1 MTIVNIPA
9 GYFLMG
15 AADTDSHARADE
27 KPQQK
32 IYLDSFW
39 IDRVDVSV
47 AQFQSFVEA
56 TGYRTD
62 AEKGCCAKEY
72 AQLGGMV
79 YSPIETWALRAYW
92 LYPEGPTA
100 AADGGLASPLYPVVQ
115 VSWNDA
121 REYCAWAGRRLPTEA
136 EWEKAARGTDGRI
149 YPWGKTFDP
158 KRLNYCDLSCVL
170 SWKDL
175 SYDDKYART
184 SPVGIFPPGASP
196 YDVLDMAGNVWQ
208 WVNDFYDF
216 RGYSGYPTANP
227 PGVES
232 GPTHVLRGGSW
243 VDTPN
248 RVTTTARSSQP
259 PDARDDATGFRC
271 AADGAALP

>member
-1 MTIVNIPA
+1 
-9 GYFLMG
+9 MG
-15 AADTDSHARADE
+15 AADSDLQAASDE
-27 KPQQK
+27 RPQIK
-32 IYLDSFW
+32 VYLDAFW

-56 TGYRTD
+56 TGYKTD
-62 AEKGCCAKEY
+62 AEKGRGEKEY
-72 AQLGGMV
+72 AQTGGKV
-79 YSPIETWALRAYW
+79 YSPSETWAVKAYW
-92 LYPEGPTA
+92 LYPEGPT
-100 AADGGLASPLYPVVQ
+100 DKPEEDLASPDHPVVQ

-121 REYCAWAGRRLPTEA
+121 NAYCRWAGRRLPTEA
-136 EWEKAARGTDGRI
+136 EWEKAARGTKGLI
-149 YPWGKTFDP
+149 YPWGMTFDP
-158 KRLNYCDLSCVL
+158 KRLNFCDMSCVL

-175 SYDDKYART
+175 SYDDTYRRT

-216 RGYSGYPTANP
+216 RGYERYPTANP

-243 VDTPN
+243 VDTFD
-248 RVTTTARSSQP
+248 RVRTTARSSQP
-259 PDARDDATGFRC
+259 PYARDDASGFRC
-271 AADGAALP
+271 AADGNTLP